1 LEKSLKCNF
10 ASLTELR
17 QPSKVL
23 AKSGNEPI
31 AILNRNKVVAYLV
44 PVGAVTNI
52 STSPLGKEKLFEY
65 IKNGLP
71 KIKYVIDYLRD
82 K

>member
-1 LEKSLKCNF
+1 MKCNI

-17 QPSKVL
+17 HPSKVL
-23 AKSGNEPI
+23 AKSGNEPT
-31 AILNRNKVVAYLV
+31 AILKRNEVVTYLV
-44 PVGAVTNI
+44 PVGAVTDI
-52 STSPLGKEKLFEY
+52 STSKLGKEKLFEY

-71 KIKYVIDYLRD
+71 KINHVLDYLRD

>member
-1 LEKSLKCNF
+1 MKCNI

-23 AKSGNEPI
+23 AKSGNEPTV
-31 AILNRNKVVAYLV
+31 ILKRNEVVAYLV
-44 PVGAVTNI
+44 PVGAVADI
-52 STSPLGKEKLFEY
+52 STSKLGKEKLFEY

-71 KIKYVIDYLRD
+71 KINHVLDYLRD